1 MTEIDKQIESFEAQK
16 IAEWHEQYLD
26 IQKLQDMIEKIETEN
41 NCDKNKIIGYFLLM
55 VNENQVE
62 EGLNRADSL
71 NDSVKMKIE
80 KRHRLLEITDINDIK
95 DENDYKH
102 FLKDYADGNI

>member
-41 NCDKNKIIGYFLLM
+41 NCDKHKIIGYFLLM

-80 KRHRLLEITDINDIK
+80 KRYRLLEITDINDIK
-95 DENDYKH
+95 DENDYKL